1 MSHRGAR
8 LRPIA
13 EAFVIAA
20 PGGARVRTRLVV
32 DDTDRG
38 VLEALG
44 AHLGALTSADLAR
57 RVAEGNLDAEA
68 RAVSR
73 KDRKRELTAGSS
85 SRWAGAITR
94 STEDSYGLAKR
105 NLQAERDSLRARI
118 KTITAR
124 VKVSPGEKKGR
135 RYGYAS
141 AVERWEKQRRAQV
154 LSARLAD
161 VEAQLAT
168 GAYSICRGGK
178 RLARA
183 RHNLEAAGQSVGEW
197 SGEWGAARWFIT
209 ADGEADK
216 AWGNET
222 IRWHPVERWLEIK
235 LPAPLA
241 GLANRPH
248 GRYRLACQ
256 VSWPHRGDE
265 VAAQATGGSI
275 RYDICYDA
283 SKHRWYVDASWRTR
297 NQPIASLDQLRRGP
311 VVAVDLNVGHLA
323 VAVLDCYG
331 NPIGVPT
338 TIPLVLDGLEA
349 SHRDGLIRD
358 AISKVL
364 AIAAANHAG
373 AVVIENLDFTAA
385 RVEGREHAGNRPSRG
400 KRGKKFRRHISG
412 LPTAKLR
419 DRLTQMAY
427 NAGVAVI
434 AVDPAY
440 TSKWGAQHWLDP
452 LEAQHRQQSLTGHH
466 AASVAIGRRGLG
478 QRLRRRGT
486 SARTSPVDGERA
498 TASASKGRSV
508 PVMPAGL
515 TEPATSRETKPRQGT
530 RRPSGDRTRRSR
542 SDGCKTAMPI
552 SAAEASQET
561 QDRSGFPTERDS
573 VPLSA

>member
-1 MSHRGAR
+1 MSRRGAR

-13 EAFVIAA
+13 EAFVIAP
-20 PGGARVRTRLVV
+20 PGRVRVRTRLAV
-32 DDTDRG
+32 DDADRA

-44 AHLGALTSADLAR
+44 AHLGVLASADLAR

-68 RAVSR
+68 KAVSR
-73 KDRKRELTAGSS
+73 RERKRELTAESS

-94 STEDSYGLAKR
+94 SSEDSYGLAKR
-105 NLQAERDSLRARI
+105 NLVAERDSLQARV

-135 RYGYAS
+135 CYGYAS

-154 LSARLAD
+154 LAARLAD
-161 VEAQLAT
+161 VEAQLSS

-178 RLARA
+178 RLARN
-183 RHNLEAAGQSVGEW
+183 RHNLQAAGRSVDEW
-197 SGEWGAARWFIT
+197 SGEWEAARFFVT

-222 IRWHPVERWLEIK
+222 IRWHPSEHWAEIK

-241 GLANRPH
+241 ALANRPH
-248 GRYRLACQ
+248 GRYRLGCP

-265 VAAQATGGSI
+265 VAAQATGGAV

-283 SKHRWYVDASWRTR
+283 SKRRWYIDASWKTA
-297 NQPIASLDQLRRGP
+297 NSPIASLDQLRQGP
-311 VVAVDLNVGHLA
+311 VVAVDVNVGHLA
-323 VAVLDCYG
+323 VVVLDCCG
-331 NPIGVPT
+331 NSIGTPT
-338 TIPLVLDGLEA
+338 TIPLAVDGLEA

-358 AISKVL
+358 ATSQVL
-364 AIAAANHAG
+364 AIGAANHAG
-373 AVVIENLDFTAA
+373 AVVVENLDFAAA
-385 RVEGREHAGNRPSRG
+385 RVEGREQVGYRPSRG

-440 TSKWGAQHWLDP
+440 TSKWGAQHWLVP
-452 LEAQHRQQSLTGHH
+452 LRAQYPQQSLTGHH
-466 AASVAIGRRGLG
+466 AASVAIGRRGLR

-486 SARTSPVDGERA
+486 SARTPPVDGERA
-498 TASASKGRSV
+498 TASASEGGPI

-515 TEPATSRETKPRQGT
+515 DEPALSRQTKPRRGT
-530 RRPSGDRTRRSR
+530 RRPSDDRTRRSR
-542 SDGCKTAMPI
+542 SDGSKTTMPI
-552 SAAEASQET
+552 SAAEVSQET
-561 QDRSGFPTERDS
+561 QDRSGSPVEQDS
-573 VPLSA
+573 LLLSV